1 MSECISGLDTP
12 SCRLVVLK
20 FSNYLNQ
27 LHTLTGAKINL
38 GALNSME
45 IREQGKALCF
55 VSLLCLWTCVSGS
68 LSPKGVNFEGD

>member
-1 MSECISGLDTP
+1 MSECISGFGYTQLQIG
-12 SCRLVVLK
+12 CVEVFKLLK
-20 FSNYLNQ
+20 PAPY
-27 LHTLTGAKINL
+27 LTGAKINL